1 MQQSYYF
8 AQAEQEFQDRNRWY
22 KLNFTTFRISHMY
35 NSEMILILKIKLY
48 KQTCEY
54 IIQNDISNIIQA
66 TIHASYVSSD
76 IPEKNT
82 SSQVK

>member
-22 KLNFTTFRISHMY
+22 KLNFTAFRISYMY

-48 KQTCEY
+48 K
-54 IIQNDISNIIQA
+54 
-66 TIHASYVSSD
+66 
-76 IPEKNT
+76 
-82 SSQVK
+82 